1 MAMSIPLSYNLRN
14 LVVRKTTT
22 LMTALGIALTVAVLL
37 AILALLNGL
46 KATLSTSGDPL
57 HVLVLRKGSTS
68 EIVSNFARAAFQD
81 LKFKAGIATG
91 QDGQPLASLEMVTV
105 INLTARDN
113 PSGANVTV
121 RGLQP
126 AGMEMRRNVRLTS
139 GRWFNQGQREIVVG
153 KSVAQRFPDA
163 QMGKSISFGR
173 GPWTIVG
180 VMECGRCAVDSELW
194 GDVNQISADFQRV
207 EVLSLAM
214 VTATDAVAARALIND
229 IDNDQRL
236 NMDAMTEKEYFEQQT
251 AMGAPLQSVGIFV
264 SLIMAVGSAFAA
276 MNTMYAAVARRSR
289 EIGTLR
295 VLGFSR
301 GSILLSFF
309 LESVL
314 LAGIGG
320 VLGCLLVMPLNGITT
335 QIGNTNFAEMAFDF
349 KVTPQTMLVGVAFAA
364 ALGCLGG
371 LFPARNASRKE
382 ILTALREV

>member
-1 MAMSIPLSYNLRN
+1 MSIPLSYNLRN
-14 LVVRKTTT
+14 LAVRKTTT

-37 AILALLNGL
+37 AILALVNGL
-46 KATLSTSGDPL
+46 KATLSSSGDPL

-81 LKFKAGIATG
+81 LKFKAGIAAG
-91 QDGQPLASLEMVTV
+91 RDGQPLASLEMVTV
-105 INLTARDN
+105 INLTAVDN

-126 AGMEMRRNVRLTS
+126 AGMEMRRNVRLAE
-139 GRWFNQGQREIVVG
+139 GRWFNPGQREVVAG
-153 KSVAQRFPDA
+153 RSVAKRFPDA
-163 QMGKSISFGR
+163 QIGRTISFGR
-173 GPWTIVG
+173 GAWTIVG
-180 VMECGRCAVDSELW
+180 VMECGRCAVDSEIW
-194 GDVNQISADFQRV
+194 GDVNQVSADFQRV
-207 EVLSLAM
+207 EVVSAAM
-214 VTATDAVAARALIND
+214 VQATDAVAAQALIND

-236 NMDAMTEKEYFEQQT
+236 NMDAMSEKEYFDQQT
-251 AMGAPLQSVGIFV
+251 SQGAPLQSVGIFV

-276 MNTMYAAVARRSR
+276 MNTMYAAVARRAR

-309 LESVL
+309 VESVL
-314 LAGIGG
+314 LAGVGG
-320 VLGCLLVMPLNGITT
+320 LLGCLLVVPLNGITT

-349 KVTPQTMLVGVAFAA
+349 KVTPATMAVGVGFAVL
-364 ALGCLGG
+364 LGCVGG